1 LFGKKGIKM
10 AINMKKV
17 ATNFSGAAG
26 RRADFCGSPGLSCQA
41 EVGGKEAL
49 LALAAGKIEL

>member
-1 LFGKKGIKM
+1 M

-41 EVGGKEAL
+41 KVGGKEAL
-49 LALAAGKIEL
+49 LALAAGNIEL